1 MGLSYEKCSCLS
13 SLKQGLDYQII
24 CKISPL
30 PGQSGSAI
38 IESKYGELSV
48 IGIHKGAISTKING
62 NY

>member
-1 MGLSYEKCSCLS
+1 M
-13 SLKQGLDYQII
+13 
-24 CKISPL
+24 

-62 NY
+62 NYYFLNTGKLLNKDILKLLKN